1 MAAAGKGFSRMHCP
15 AHFDRFNRH
24 GSFWLGAIPGGLLAP
39 LRRAAERWIE
49 KECLAGIELAGIAA
63 LMNTAGV
70 DPLNT
75 YSLRGLD
82 TRQKA
87 LNTLAHLHRLGVPPS
102 RILAVQ
108 LAVLFVV
115 EHAASIDRGADY
127 RRTQV
132 GKTLA
137 RLIPATTTT
146 FANGRTAKKHFPSR
160 GLSLGVLGEMIE
172 EASGA
177 RHGTSTT
184 FASHVARL
192 IEPPRHRA
200 LKRAVDY
207 LKCPTTNVREKRPDG
222 SVIYRLAKLDM
233 VTGKPLVDDPW
244 RDWFAFRPGDRAR
257 AAKRAGS
264 PR

>member
-1 MAAAGKGFSRMHCP
+1 MPTKGTPARRERQARSVSVRRRALPIEAEGERCVAPNCHAPTMAAAGKGFSRMHCP

-102 RILAVQ
+102 RILAPL
-108 LAVLFVV
+108 LASP
-115 EHAASIDRGADY
+115 AALPQTWRGAGAAPTRWRTCC
-127 RRTQV
+127 RR
-132 GKTLA
+132 
-137 RLIPATTTT
+137 
-146 FANGRTAKKHFPSR
+146 
-160 GLSLGVLGEMIE
+160 
-172 EASGA
+172 
-177 RHGTSTT
+177 
-184 FASHVARL
+184 
-192 IEPPRHRA
+192 
-200 LKRAVDY
+200 
-207 LKCPTTNVREKRPDG
+207 
-222 SVIYRLAKLDM
+222 
-233 VTGKPLVDDPW
+233 
-244 RDWFAFRPGDRAR
+244 
-257 AAKRAGS
+257 
-264 PR
+264 